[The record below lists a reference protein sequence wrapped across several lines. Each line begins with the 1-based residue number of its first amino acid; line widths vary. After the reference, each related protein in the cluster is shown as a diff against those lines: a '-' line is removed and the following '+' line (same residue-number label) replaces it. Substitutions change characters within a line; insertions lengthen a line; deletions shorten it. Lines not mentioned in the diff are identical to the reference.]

1 VDLLETTIYDQ
12 AALFFGVHVHQKA
25 TTLLG
30 KSRRVQNSI
39 NLVVSKNLLTKE
51 LETILDPEART
62 LITTRLNYSVGARRT
77 GKTVGKERRLFPSS
91 LRIRSRGWEKHSRS
105 KMYCKS
111 LSVSRTNG
119 FSQIQHSYRPKSL
132 APPAFFRR
140 STRLS

>member
-62 LITTRLNYSVGARRT
+62 LITTRLNSVKNTLRLFRRGEKNRKNRWKRKKALSEFSKNPFARL
-77 GKTVGKERRLFPSS
+77 GKTF
-91 LRIRSRGWEKHSRS
+91 
-105 KMYCKS
+105 
-111 LSVSRTNG
+111 
-119 FSQIQHSYRPKSL
+119 
-132 APPAFFRR
+132 
-140 STRLS
+140 